1 MLKRIDNMF
10 SLLINSTK
18 AVLMGLW
25 IFALLGLL
33 SLSPLPI
40 EYQFYL
46 LALAGI
52 VLLVHLLE
60 FFTMKTKVKSKSNID
75 ISFVQTMLWGFGH
88 WLPLLRN
95 KY

>member
-1 MLKRIDNMF
+1 MF
-10 SLLINSTK
+10 NFIIVSTK
-18 AVLMGLW
+18 ALLIGLW
-25 IFALLGLL
+25 ILAITGLL
-33 SLSPLPI
+33 SLSPLPG
-40 EYQFYL
+40 EYQLYAL
-46 LALAGI
+46 VLAGV

-60 FFTMKTKVKSKSNID
+60 FFAMKAKVKSKSNIE